1 MLRSGPAVTWPRL
14 VTRTHSV
21 MIKDTKQVQASGFL
35 FQTELRDMLK
45 VRLETISKALQP
57 I

>member
-1 MLRSGPAVTWPRL
+1 MLRSDPAVTWPRL